1 MKRILPLI
9 LAIVILVATFAACM
23 PSNDGNGDSSK
34 DPTYT
39 PSPGGDDKLPDDEIE
54 EVIGNLDP
62 SINLGG
68 NEINIISRGHANF
81 KDEITVE
88 SSDGDPIQDSIFQRR
103 LDVERILNC
112 EIVDWPVNEATDG
125 DYTVCKT
132 LENALKG
139 KDCPYDIMSASAYT
153 AFGNTVKGLCHD
165 LLSVENIDLTQKY
178 WATHFNAEA
187 SIGNAQYFA
196 TGAISLSLRRFIWV
210 TFFNKTLAESYGL
223 EDLYQVVED
232 GRWTI
237 DYQAQL
243 VATMYDDTDSVSG
256 ATEGDM
262 FGLVANPH
270 ICTDPYWA
278 SCEIQILSKDPET
291 NFFKIAPPVETIDD
305 LLTKVNNLYY
315 KTGGTYVVT
324 PQSGDT
330 DQEIIRQKFTGGTST
345 MATLRLLEVE
355 AEDFRN
361 MSDPYGILPIPR
373 YSETQDAYYSH
384 AHDQFIVYGIVSSVP
399 STKIDD
405 MGAFLECMAIEG
417 YKTVTPAYYEVALK
431 GKYSKDEESW
441 KMLDDIVNNL
451 KINGGLLYT
460 MELSDILQTMRNLIK
475 NKETTCVT
483 KFSGRSLQMLE
494 KMLNDFQ
501 AEIEGIQQ

>member
-1 MKRILPLI
+1 MKKILTLV
-9 LAIVILVATFAACM
+9 LVIIMLMTTFTACTTDVGSGN
-23 PSNDGNGDSSK
+23 PSE
-34 DPTYT
+34 T
-39 PSPGGDDKLPDDEIE
+39 PSSTPAPDASDDLPPE
-54 EVIGNLDP
+54 EESEEQIGNLDP

-68 NEINIISRGHANF
+68 NEINIISRGHTNF

-112 EIVDWPVNEATDG
+112 EIVDWPVNEASDG

-139 KDCPYDIMSASAYT
+139 SDCPYDIMSASAYT

-165 LLSVENIDLTQKY
+165 LLSVENLDLSQRY
-178 WATHFNAEA
+178 WATYFNEEA

-210 TFFNKTLAESYGL
+210 TFFNKSLAESYGT
-223 EDLYQVVED
+223 EDLYQVVNE

-237 DYQAQL
+237 DYQAKL
-243 VATMYDDTDSVSG
+243 IASMYDDRDEVGG
-256 ATEGDM
+256 ASAGDL

-278 SCEIQILSKDPET
+278 SCEIQVLVKDPET
-291 NFFKIAPPVETIDD
+291 NFFKIEPSVETIDS
-305 LLTKVNNLYY
+305 LLEKVNNLYY
-315 KTGGTYVVT
+315 KSGGTFVV
-324 PQSGDT
+324 PPASGDT
-330 DQEIIRQKFTGGTST
+330 DQETIRQMFTGEQTT

-361 MSDPYGILPIPR
+361 MAVPYGILPIPR
-373 YSETQDAYYSH
+373 YDESQDAYYSH

-460 MELSDILQTMRNLIK
+460 LELGDILQTMRNLIK
-475 NKETTCVT
+475 NKDTTCAA
-483 KFSGRSLQMLE
+483 KFSGRALGVIE
-494 KMLNDFQ
+494 KMLSDFQ
-501 AEIEGIQQ
+501 NEVEGIQ